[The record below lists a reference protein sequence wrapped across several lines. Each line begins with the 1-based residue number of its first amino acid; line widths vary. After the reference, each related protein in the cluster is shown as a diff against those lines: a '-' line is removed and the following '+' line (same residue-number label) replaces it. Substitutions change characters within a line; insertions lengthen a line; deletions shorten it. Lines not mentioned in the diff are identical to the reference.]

1 MLVVAE
7 LALIVAAV
15 MLLLLLP
22 LGLPSL
28 LFEFQDA
35 KGTVDD
41 IFVYRLVLYQC
52 SCCYNIM
59 ML

>member
-15 MLLLLLP
+15 MLLLP

-28 LFEFQDA
+28 LFELQDA
-35 KGTVDD
+35 KGTADD
-41 IFVYRLVLYQC
+41 IFVYRFVLYQC